1 MLSQTDLE
9 RERYE
14 ARRKWQLDYNTG
26 MRAARLEGREE
37 GEQIGQARGEQIGRI
52 HQCERLLRR
61 PQTPTDQLATISLEE
76 LTRRADE
83 LQALL
88 QQ

>member
-1 MLSQTDLE
+1 MPSETELE

-26 MRAARLEGREE
+26 MKAARLEGRE
-37 GEQIGQARGEQIGRI
+37 IGQARGEQIGRI
-52 HQCERLLRR
+52 HAYERLLRR
-61 PQTPTDQLATISLEE
+61 PETPLDQLVALAVEE

-83 LQALL
+83 LQSLL
-88 QQ
+88 QQKLG